1 MSLDLLIPFG
11 ILLIMVIY
19 LIYSR
24 NSFEKDITS
33 LYEKKFDEW
42 KKHSTIE
49 VEKTSHKELV
59 GLVYKTDYK
68 VSIEL
73 LDENVQ
79 SALTRGKFEV
89 SNLGRVKSLNRCIN
103 SISGYHKSKI
113 IKERILKLITQKP
126 GYYNVGLDGKKS
138 TFCRHVRKT
147 RN

>member
-49 VEKTSHKELV
+49 EEKTSHKELV

-89 SNLGRVKSLNRCIN
+89 SN
-103 SISGYHKSKI
+103 
-113 IKERILKLITQKP
+113 IKDK
-126 GYYNVGLDGKKS
+126 
-138 TFCRHVRKT
+138 
-147 RN
+147 

>member
-1 MSLDLLIPFG
+1 MSLDLLIPFR
-11 ILLIMVIY
+11 ILLSLVIY
-19 LIYSR
+19 FIYTR
-24 NSFEKDITS
+24 NNFEKDITN

-89 SNLGRVKSLNRCIN
+89 SN
-103 SISGYHKSKI
+103 
-113 IKERILKLITQKP
+113 IKDK
-126 GYYNVGLDGKKS
+126 
-138 TFCRHVRKT
+138 
-147 RN
+147 